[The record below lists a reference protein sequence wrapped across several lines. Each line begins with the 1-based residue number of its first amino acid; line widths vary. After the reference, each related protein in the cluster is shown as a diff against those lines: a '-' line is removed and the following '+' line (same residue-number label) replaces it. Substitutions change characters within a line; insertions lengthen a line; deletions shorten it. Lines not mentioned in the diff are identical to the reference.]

1 MTNMFNN
8 GYKCKG
14 FLEYTLSLCF
24 FFSISNLK
32 ITKMGNKKSTELA
45 NVGKDEQKI
54 NNRRFDFL
62 SKQNTIVPL
71 ILDKNGREMKSF
83 EKKRKILQELDVFIL
98 DNSIRETTVGQIR
111 GHTLENKWEIYNEV
125 RFIRI
130 YIYA

>member
-1 MTNMFNN
+1 
-8 GYKCKG
+8 
-14 FLEYTLSLCF
+14 
-24 FFSISNLK
+24 
-32 ITKMGNKKSTELA
+32 MGNKKSTELA

>member
-1 MTNMFNN
+1 
-8 GYKCKG
+8 
-14 FLEYTLSLCF
+14 
-24 FFSISNLK
+24 
-32 ITKMGNKKSTELA
+32 MGNKKSTELA

-130 YIYA
+130 YIHE

>member
-1 MTNMFNN
+1 
-8 GYKCKG
+8 
-14 FLEYTLSLCF
+14 
-24 FFSISNLK
+24 
-32 ITKMGNKKSTELA
+32 MGNKKSTELA
-45 NVGKDEQKI
+45 NAGKDEQKI

-130 YIYA
+130 YIHA

>member
-1 MTNMFNN
+1 
-8 GYKCKG
+8 
-14 FLEYTLSLCF
+14 
-24 FFSISNLK
+24 
-32 ITKMGNKKSTELA
+32 MGNKKSTELA

-130 YIYA
+130 YIHA